1 MEWLKH
7 VVDYGIIGFLALL
20 NIISEAIAAGLLVAI
35 PSVAL
40 YNFLLGKAA
49 VLMMQW
55 GLRNGRERI

>member
-20 NIISEAIAAGLLVAI
+20 NIISAVIAAGLLVAI

-40 YNFLLGKAA
+40 YNFLLGEGSSSYDAMG
-49 VLMMQW
+49 V
-55 GLRNGRERI
+55 RNGRERI